1 MTFLGEIQ
9 MSTAIEKLTL
19 EECLELEQRT
29 GLRHEFQHGE
39 VTPMV
44 GGSRVHSK
52 IIAQFSGELYQ
63 LLKATQYEVH
73 VSDMRYYAAESDK
86 YTFPDIVIPD
96 EPAQF
101 IKPVDTLT
109 NPLLIV
115 EVLSPSTASYD
126 RTEKFDL
133 YAESPSFQEFLLVSQ
148 HTHRI
153 EQFVRQPN
161 DKWER
166 SVTTDPQSKIQLA
179 TINCELA
186 VSDIYADVD
195 FSQAEVK

>member
-1 MTFLGEIQ
+1 
-9 MSTAIEKLTL
+9 MSTTTEKLTL
-19 EECLELEQRT
+19 DQYLELEQRT
-29 GLRHEFQHGE
+29 GQRHEYQNGE

-44 GGSRVHSK
+44 GGSGVHSQ
-52 IIAQFSGELYQ
+52 IIAQLSGELYQ
-63 LLKATQYEVH
+63 CLKRTEHKAH
-73 VSDMRYYAAESDK
+73 MSDLRYFAPESEK

-96 EPAQF
+96 GKPDF

-115 EVLSPSTASYD
+115 EVLSPSTATYD

-133 YAESPSFQEFLLVSQ
+133 YAESASFQEYLLVSQ

-153 EQFVRQPN
+153 EQFVRQSSN
-161 DKWER
+161 KWER
-166 SVTTDPQSKIQLA
+166 SVTTDPEAKIQLA
-179 TINCELA
+179 SINCELA
-186 VSDIYADVD
+186 VSDVYADVD